1 MNAIK
6 FQPNR
11 VWRAYLGGAGIDCL
25 RGTSPRS
32 DGHFPEDWIASCV
45 EANNP
50 QYHCPGQ
57 GLSRAATEAGDV
69 SFREL
74 LAAHPDW
81 TRPAGTETGILMKIL
96 DSAERLPIQVHPS
109 VENAKRYFASEHGK
123 TECWIVLG
131 TRVVNGEEPYLLLGF
146 NPALDRERFL
156 AEARTGVFDAGAKML
171 HKLTVK
177 PGDAILVPGGTPH
190 AIGPGVTV
198 IEVME
203 PSDLVVQPELRCGEQ
218 PLSLSERFSGADPED
233 AFKAFDFRAE
243 SEEEVK
249 TRCFHAPEELERN
262 AGGCRTRLIPLE
274 SNGFFEVRKL
284 SVTGTFELVNRETCC
299 RAGVVTSGAFKLTA
313 GQEVIS
319 LQSGDGFF
327 LPANLPSC
335 TFQGRGEAVFA
346 LPPCR

>member
-1 MNAIK
+1 MRAIQFK
-6 FQPNR
+6 PNR

-25 RGTSPRS
+25 RGEVPGV
-32 DGHFPEDWIASCV
+32 DGRFPEDWIASCV

-50 QYHCPGQ
+50 QYNCPGQ
-57 GLSRAATEAGDV
+57 GLSRVETTAGEI
-69 SFREL
+69 SFRDL
-74 LAAHPDW
+74 LAKHPEW
-81 TRPAGTETGILMKIL
+81 TRPAGSETGILMKIL

-109 VENAKRYFASEHGK
+109 VENARRYFASEHGK

-131 TRVVNGEEPYLLLGF
+131 TRAVNGEEPYLLLGF

-171 HKLTVK
+171 HKLTVQ

-218 PLSLSERFSGADPED
+218 PLSLSERFSGADPEE
-233 AFKAFDFRAE
+233 AFQAFDFVPE
-243 SEEEVK
+243 SEAELK
-249 TRCFHAPEELERN
+249 ARCFHAPEELERGS
-262 AGGCRTRLIPLE
+262 GGRLLRLIPLE

-284 SVTGTFELVNRETCC
+284 CVANEFELSNREKSC
-299 RAGVVTSGAFKLTA
+299 RAGVVTAGALEFEAEGEVLT
-313 GQEVIS
+313 
-319 LQSGDGFF
+319 LHCGDGFF
-327 LPANLPSC
+327 LPANLDRCAVRGS
-335 TFQGRGEAVFA
+335 GEAVLA
-346 LPPCR
+346 LK